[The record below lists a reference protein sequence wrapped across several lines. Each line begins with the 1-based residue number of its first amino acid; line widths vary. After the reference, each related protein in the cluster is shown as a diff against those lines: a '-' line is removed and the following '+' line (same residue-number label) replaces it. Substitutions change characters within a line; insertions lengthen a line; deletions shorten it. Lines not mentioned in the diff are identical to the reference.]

1 MHYSRRYRNAPMPF
15 SVQVKGHIFIHGF
28 KEVPARPAS
37 HGCVRLPLA
46 FSTLLF
52 TVTQIGTVVIIA
64 NAASDPVDVDHPGL
78 VLSADADND
87 IAAQA
92 DKLKGQNQPSPDDP
106 NAVTVSVLVSSPDK
120 TIEVLKNGD
129 TIAKG
134 VATIASP
141 DQPLGDHVFILQK
154 TADGKMKW
162 CAISHGETTQVDTT
176 VIDRI
181 RATNPGRE
189 LDAGDIISAQRIP
202 IGKTETAGE
211 LHDRLADLGPAALA
225 EALEIL
231 TANPKAG
238 TPQNDAEVTYA
249 AKLLREDGRL
259 DFTQPAA
266 DLERL
271 IRAYHPWPGT
281 FTEVSVKG
289 KTKRLK
295 IFPPVEIAHHPL
307 ATGALAVHEGQLL
320 IGCGDGALAL
330 SQVQPEG
337 SKAMPATAFANS
349 L

>member
-1 MHYSRRYRNAPMPF
+1 M
-15 SVQVKGHIFIHGF
+15 K
-28 KEVPARPAS
+28 
-37 HGCVRLPLA
+37 LA
-46 FSTLLF
+46 FIATGDIALPTFRHLLEHGPKPCLLITQPDKPVGRSHSEFLPPEIKTLALEHGIP
-52 TVTQIGTVVIIA
+52 VWQPERIIEI
-64 NAASDPVDVDHPGL
+64 
-78 VLSADADND
+78 ADALTDLRPD
-87 IAAQA
+87 IIVVMAYGQIIGKDVRKAAKKAIINLHASLLPKYRGASCIQA
-92 DKLKGQNQPSPDDP
+92 AL
-106 NAVTVSVLVSSPDK
+106 A
-120 TIEVLKNGD
+120 NGD
-129 TIAKG
+129 A
-134 VATIASP
+134 
-141 DQPLGDHVFILQK
+141 
-154 TADGKMKW
+154 
-162 CAISHGETTQVDTT
+162 ETGIT
-176 VIDRI
+176 VMRVI
-181 RATNPGRE
+181 RE

-249 AKLLREDGRL
+249 PKLLREDGRL